1 MLRASLFVSAL
12 YAGSAMAQTHWF
24 SFGDSYTQTW
34 FDPTGELPSTSNP
47 IGNPEYPG
55 WTASGGE
62 NWVTYLTTK
71 YNTSLVFTYNYAYGG
86 ATTDA
91 ELVTPY
97 EDTVLSFVDQVGEFE
112 EGAGTKP
119 AETPW
124 TGEGSLFSVWIGV
137 NDIGNS
143 FWLDGDRGEFSDTL
157 LARDFE
163 MVEKLVSCPLI
174 CDAGG
179 RNFLFLNV
187 PAIERSPLMLQQ
199 PQASRDQEASVIAV
213 HNTKLA
219 DKVTDFAASHDGVT
233 TWVWDAYAVFTE
245 VLDDLEG
252 FGFNGN
258 ASGYGDGYFWGNDY
272 HPGEGA
278 NKIFAERIADLLDGA
293 IL

>member
-1 MLRASLFVSAL
+1 MLLSSRLRSTRARLWPRPTGLACTFSLHPPSL
-12 YAGSAMAQTHWF
+12 SYNLPPPPPS
-24 SFGDSYTQTW
+24 GDSYTQTW

-143 FWLDGDRGEFSDTL
+143 FWLDGDRGE
-157 LARDFE
+157 
-163 MVEKLVSCPLI
+163 
-174 CDAGG
+174 
-179 RNFLFLNV
+179 
-187 PAIERSPLMLQQ
+187 
-199 PQASRDQEASVIAV
+199 
-213 HNTKLA
+213 
-219 DKVTDFAASHDGVT
+219 
-233 TWVWDAYAVFTE
+233 
-245 VLDDLEG
+245 
-252 FGFNGN
+252 
-258 ASGYGDGYFWGNDY
+258 
-272 HPGEGA
+272 
-278 NKIFAERIADLLDGA
+278 
-293 IL
+293 